1 MMIGRCLIRASDV
14 ESLTSIQISKWCI
27 IVDFEVHIFSHQRI
41 QAGEDLFTSY
51 YSLPFLA
58 GLLPTL
64 CYLFCNCALL
74 CRTDKGTMK
83 QGHRLSWTFWCDF
96 GSCYVVCVRVCVSRG
111 GVGWGW
117 KPSTADEQRPSR
129 QQLRGT
135 DSMESLQLFLHGCSA
150 ELLIECECKLQRLL
164 IWHWLERHTHRGG
177 LDRGVRQPASS
188 PPYHLDSPHLLPL
201 VCSPPHHT
209 PLITSHWKAGKTT
222 TFYSTQQQ
230 QDIVTP

>member
-1 MMIGRCLIRASDV
+1 M
-14 ESLTSIQISKWCI
+14 
-27 IVDFEVHIFSHQRI
+27 DFEVHIFSHQRI

-64 CYLFCNCALL
+64 CYLFCNCTLL

-83 QGHRLSWTFWCDF
+83 QGHRLSCKHFDVILARAMLCV
-96 GSCYVVCVRVCVSRG
+96 YVFVCQEG

-164 IWHWLERHTHRGG
+164 IWHWLERHTHTPGG
-177 LDRGVRQPASS
+177 GVRQPLPHPRHIIST
-188 PPYHLDSPHLLPL
+188 HLTSFPSFAAPH
-201 VCSPPHHT
+201 
-209 PLITSHWKAGKTT
+209 ITRL
-222 TFYSTQQQ
+222 
-230 QDIVTP
+230 